1 MEGFQNRSFITIIK
15 GTVISVVITLLLL
28 FIFAIILTY
37 TGVSETMIPA
47 AIIVITAI
55 SLLIGSSIANKKIK
69 KNGILNGG
77 MIGGI
82 YLFTLY
88 IISSV
93 INGSFSIGLKSII
106 MITIGILFGIIG
118 GIIGVNS
125 KKS

>member
-1 MEGFQNRSFITIIK
+1 MEGFKNRSFITIIK

-47 AIIVITAI
+47 VIIVITAI

-82 YLFTLY
+82 YLLTLY

>member
-15 GTVISVVITLLLL
+15 GTVISLVLTLLLL
-28 FIFAIILTY
+28 LVFAIILTY
-37 TGVSETMIPA
+37 TNVSESMIPA
-47 AIIVITAI
+47 VIIVITAI

-82 YLFTLY
+82 YLLSLY

-93 INGSFSIGLKSII
+93 INGSFSMGLKSII
-106 MITIGILFGIIG
+106 MVTIGILFGIIG